1 MAIELETEDNKLQPI
16 NLRSWTT
23 NNHSTET
30 ELSYCPCNMPK
41 TTNVNVSYIEEKL
54 SAFRS
59 SEIGLTPH
67 IWEKLSSN
75 IFTISTANVFYVT

>member
-1 MAIELETEDNKLQPI
+1 MLIQNSNEQYNRFTVKNNMAIELETEDNKLQPI

-67 IWEKLSSN
+67 I
-75 IFTISTANVFYVT
+75 